1 MMAMGFNFKVVL
13 ILIFVALSGPGIWNK
28 EEKEGSC
35 APSSHGKRHGKRY
48 EGQKIEKSKWLDKNL
63 TTSLSKHKLQRT

>member
-13 ILIFVALSGPGIWNK
+13 IFVFVALSGPGIWNK

-48 EGQKIEKSKWLDKNL
+48 EGQKIEKSK
-63 TTSLSKHKLQRT
+63 

>member
-1 MMAMGFNFKVVL
+1 MKKIHMKRPLIMMAMGFNFKVVL

-48 EGQKIEKSKWLDKNL
+48 EGQKIEKSK
-63 TTSLSKHKLQRT
+63 

>member
-13 ILIFVALSGPGIWNK
+13 ILVFVALSGPGIWNK

-35 APSSHGKRHGKRY
+35 ASSSHGKRHGKRY

-63 TTSLSKHKLQRT
+63 TASLSKHKLQRT

>member
-13 ILIFVALSGPGIWNK
+13 ILVFVALSGPGIWNK

-63 TTSLSKHKLQRT
+63 TASLSKHKLQRT